1 MKSGTDARAA
11 APKGNGTVAQE
22 RQREFRSGVGAASAI
37 MKKGTAEW
45 RWQWSRS
52 TSRSDAKKC
61 VCVSTK
67 ADGRGLGQDKDVMP
81 RAWVLGGFWVDWWL
95 FSGNSSTR
103 CADVFLFV
111 GVSRNM
117 RTPRN

>member
-67 ADGRGLGQDKDVMP
+67 ADGRGLGQDKDVIP
-81 RAWVLGGFWVDWWL
+81 KGVGVGWFLGGLV
-95 FSGNSSTR
+95 
-103 CADVFLFV
+103 AFLWEQ
-111 GVSRNM
+111 
-117 RTPRN
+117 